1 MLPKNSLRII
11 SAIETLHSS
20 TAQTAKQNKTE
31 TSDST
36 NVECF
41 AHETFLIREHHR
53 RVRENCVKL
62 QWTRRGNNRM
72 EVVVEAHD
80 VTDKEENVVETRGSP
95 RSGENHMVFPVSG
108 FVESLSRFGKMQ
120 MRANLKQIFVL
131 TNFPPE
137 FS

>member
-1 MLPKNSLRII
+1 
-11 SAIETLHSS
+11 
-20 TAQTAKQNKTE
+20 
-31 TSDST
+31 
-36 NVECF
+36 
-41 AHETFLIREHHR
+41 
-53 RVRENCVKL
+53 
-62 QWTRRGNNRM
+62 M

-80 VTDKEENVVETRGSP
+80 VTDKEENVVETRESP

-137 FS
+137 FSWLYQKPRQKQLEKKKFWY